1 MQGTRWKRCRKTP
14 GGGGGGGEREGAGED
29 LFLISVYDKA
39 TTMADE
45 AVCRQFI
52 GA

>member
-1 MQGTRWKRCRKTP
+1 LGGGKGRGE
-14 GGGGGGGEREGAGED
+14 GGGGGGGGGED

-39 TTMADE
+39 ESTSIADE